1 MYGTRCTSYNQYGS
15 CTEWFERDWDNAM
28 YFHERGINVTLKPQS
43 DPTASFVVKGYT
55 EKQLEIMR
63 NGMPQRAY
71 TDEIQKTTG
80 KKIVRPKPKK
90 SMGTK
95 I

>member
-1 MYGTRCTSYNQYGS
+1 
-15 CTEWFERDWDNAM
+15 M

-63 NGMPQRAY
+63 NGMSR
-71 TDEIQKTTG
+71 EHIQMKY
-80 KKIVRPKPKK
+80 KRQQVKRL
-90 SMGTK
+90 
-95 I
+95 